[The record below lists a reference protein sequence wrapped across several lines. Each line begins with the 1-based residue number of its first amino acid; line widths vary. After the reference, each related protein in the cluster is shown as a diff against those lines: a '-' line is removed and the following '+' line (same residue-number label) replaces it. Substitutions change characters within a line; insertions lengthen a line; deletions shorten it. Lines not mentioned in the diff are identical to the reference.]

1 MSRNE
6 NSTNKGYNHRRSALS
21 FPHLV
26 GDYAGWWIR
35 PHLSD
40 ELIEL
45 LHSCVMDDTEEFILG
60 IRTGICRPPCNPP
73 PYSYAEIDEHRE
85 VAEAK
90 MARWREMP

>member
-1 MSRNE
+1 
-6 NSTNKGYNHRRSALS
+6 
-21 FPHLV
+21 
-26 GDYAGWWIR
+26 
-35 PHLSD
+35 
-40 ELIEL
+40 
-45 LHSCVMDDTEEFILG
+45 MDDTEEFILG